1 MRKIKVGLVQR
12 NPTTACK
19 CWVTLS
25 LTQPTL
31 GFFDLLKIRNR
42 KRLHYN
48 KQSPLSNWG
57 GFTRFQAP
65 ASSPSKPKYKP
76 RFVLP

>member
-1 MRKIKVGLVQR
+1 MYVGLVQR

-31 GFFDLLKIRNR
+31 GFFDLIKIRNR
-42 KRLHYN
+42 KRLQY
-48 KQSPLSNWG
+48 
-57 GFTRFQAP
+57 
-65 ASSPSKPKYKP
+65 SKRLINVAQLLVK
-76 RFVLP
+76 